1 MFLSTSLLS
10 EFLLCLNY
18 FFNLKYSIIHGQKRA
33 TFTVPKVL
41 VVERFCCICF
51 ASFRNKVRLINLI
64 RQMNISFNALRLSI
78 TKNKNRTVARVII
91 HLYIQSHFLFQT
103 FFIPVFGPKTSITVF
118 KVLSL
123 RGEVLYSMR

>member
-1 MFLSTSLLS
+1 MD
-10 EFLLCLNY
+10 
-18 FFNLKYSIIHGQKRA
+18 KKRA

-64 RQMNISFNALRLSI
+64 RQMSISFNALRLSI

-103 FFIPVFGPKTSITVF
+103 FFIPVFGPKTSVTVF